1 MISTKFASNNS
12 RFRMVLSVVAF
23 LASAVTAS
31 ASAQGDATK
40 IGAPVREFER
50 NDSTGKPVKLSDLLK
65 SSKAVVVDFWS
76 TRCPVS
82 KKYEPTLKKLA
93 TDYTPKGVTF
103 VAIDS
108 NYNEPADEVQQTRG
122 ERSVPYPVLMDGKE
136 GSLATYFGASHT
148 PEAYVITSTGVLAY
162 HGNLD
167 EIAPALDAVLNGKAV
182 QKADTRAFGC
192 SIKRP

>member
-1 MISTKFASNNS
+1 VISTKFASNCS
-12 RFRMVLSVVAF
+12 RLRMVFSLVASLGF
-23 LASAVTAS
+23 AVAASAA
-31 ASAQGDATK
+31 AQGDAAK
-40 IGAPVREFER
+40 IGAQVVEFER

-65 SSKAVVVDFWS
+65 SSTAVVVDFWS

-82 KKYEPTLKKLA
+82 KKYEPTIKKLA
-93 TDYTPKGVTF
+93 ADYTPKGVTF

-122 ERSVPYPVLMDGKE
+122 ERSVPYPVLMDLKE

-148 PEAYVITSTGVLAY
+148 PEAYVITSAGVLAY

-167 EIAPALDAVLNGKAV
+167 EIAPALDAVLSGKLV
-182 QKADTRAFGC
+182 QKAETRAFGC

>member
-1 MISTKFASNNS
+1 VISFRTVVVVLAALGWAIAYGTPQENN
-12 RFRMVLSVVAF
+12 A
-23 LASAVTAS
+23 
-31 ASAQGDATK
+31 K
-40 IGAPVREFER
+40 IGSKVSDFER
-50 NDSTGKPVKLSDLLK
+50 SDSSGKQVKLSEALK

-76 TRCPVS
+76 SRCPVS

-93 TDYTPKGVTF
+93 EDYTTKGVAF
-103 VAIDS
+103 IAIDS
-108 NYNEPADEVQQTRG
+108 NYNEPANEVQQTRA

-148 PEAYVITSTGVLAY
+148 PEAYVITPAGVLVY

-167 EIAPALDAVLNGKAV
+167 EIGPAIAAVLAGRTVEKSET
-182 QKADTRAFGC
+182 KAFGC

>member
-1 MISTKFASNNS
+1 MISAKLTSKYSRVRIVFSLFAS
-12 RFRMVLSVVAF
+12 FG
-23 LASAVTAS
+23 SAVSGS
-31 ASAQGDATK
+31 AWAEGDAAK
-40 IGAPVREFER
+40 IGAPVMEFER
-50 NDSTGKPVKLSDLLK
+50 TDSSGKQMKLSALLK
-65 SSKAVVVDFWS
+65 SSEAVVIDFWS

-93 TDYTPKGVTF
+93 ADYAPKRVTF

-108 NYNEPADEVQQTRG
+108 NYNEPANEVEQIRS
-122 ERSVPYPVLMDGKE
+122 ERSVSYPVLMDGKE

-148 PEAYVITSTGVLAY
+148 PEAYVITKAGMLAY

-167 EIAPALDAVLNGKAV
+167 EIAPALDAVLSGKSV
-182 QKADTRAFGC
+182 PKAETRAFGC